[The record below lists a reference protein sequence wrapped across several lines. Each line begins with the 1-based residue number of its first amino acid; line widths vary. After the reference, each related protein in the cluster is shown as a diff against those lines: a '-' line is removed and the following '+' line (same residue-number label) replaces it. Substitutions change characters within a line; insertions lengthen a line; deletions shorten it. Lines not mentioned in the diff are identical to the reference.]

1 MKKEETTSM
10 HFGILGIFSLILAIT
25 AIFLS
30 GYPGIIIAFV
40 AVIAGIV
47 GSRRWERLSVTGLV
61 ISGFVLIFLNVQGMG
76 LIPVPAKN
84 TALIRY
90 YTNAIRSSQEVFK
103 GVKKAAFATAQDK
116 KEKIRKEI
124 LAAIDK
130 GLTEARKVQATRF
143 EPYIAGF
150 SDHFRDEFVNGLQ
163 HLKVGF
169 LSANPVEE
177 KKGALLLDN
186 WARWSRKNRPL
197 LVKLWHE
204 WHPQPSL
211 FRTIFRK

>member
-1 MKKEETTSM
+1 M

-47 GSRRWERLSVTGLV
+47 GSRRWERLSLAGV
-61 ISGFVLIFLNVQGMG
+61 IIGGIVLIFLNLQGMG
-76 LIPVPAKN
+76 IIPTPVKN
-84 TALIRY
+84 AELMRNY
-90 YTNAIRSSQEVFK
+90 SDAIRSSQEVFK
-103 GVKKAAFATAQDK
+103 GVKKAASATSQDK

-130 GLTEARKVQATRF
+130 SLTEARKVQATRF
-143 EPYIAGF
+143 DPYIPGF
-150 SDHFRDEFVNGLQ
+150 SDHFRDELVNGLQ

-169 LSANPVEE
+169 LSANPVEK